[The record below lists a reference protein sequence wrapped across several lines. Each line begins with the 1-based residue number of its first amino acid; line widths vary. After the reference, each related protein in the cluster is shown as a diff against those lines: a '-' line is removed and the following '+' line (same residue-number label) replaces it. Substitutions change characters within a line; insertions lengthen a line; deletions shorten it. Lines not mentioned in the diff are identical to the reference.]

1 MLAGMEGRDGM
12 RAADA
17 DRQLVADRLRVAVDE
32 GRLDLHEYDERLQ
45 RAYASRTYGELDALV
60 TDLPAPAAPAASE
73 LATVPAAVPPAA
85 VPPAAVPSAVERTQS
100 SVTARWLAEVWLPYL
115 RVVAIVV
122 AVWAATSILATDLL
136 YFWPAWVAGP
146 WGRRSWCARS
156 PASPPG
162 SRGGGRRTR
171 IGGVNTGSR
180 SGRASGSGSW
190 LPPPRSTSS
199 GRCRPQMSGSVRTGS
214 RRPQMSVG
222 GRRGSC
228 RPTIGNAGGARPT
241 PRSEWPVLSGP
252 AHRFQPGLATACKR
266 A

>member
-1 MLAGMEGRDGM
+1 MEGRDGM

-146 WGRRSWCARS
+146 WGA
-156 PASPPG
+156 A
-162 SRGGGRRTR
+162 
-171 IGGVNTGSR
+171 
-180 SGRASGSGSW
+180 
-190 LPPPRSTSS
+190 LL
-199 GRCRPQMSGSVRTGS
+199 VRTVAGLTAGEP
-214 RRPQMSVG
+214 RRWAADQDRRREHRLAKRARKRERKLAAAAEEHEQRALPAADERQRPDRVPSAADE
-222 GRRGSC
+222 RRG
-228 RPTIGNAGGARPT
+228 PTG
-241 PRSEWPVLSGP
+241 ELP
-252 AHRFQPGLATACKR
+252 ADDRERRRGEADAEV
-266 A
+266 